1 MRELEAKKKRVI
13 SPKDKRQVS
22 KNLDFE
28 DLMSMMKA
36 CIEEANA
43 DLWQK
48 VDNKISSYEAKID
61 KLEGA
66 IFERDL
72 KIDQLETDLIKCQE
86 TIQKCDEQLEEMERH
101 SRATNL
107 VLTSQSFG
115 RRREGENI
123 TELTINVIN
132 ESYPDIRVT
141 KEDFSAIHRL
151 AKDNTVICAFRD
163 KDLRNKIYERRIHM
177 RTQTDF
183 SKRLFVNENLT
194 KAKSMIFAA
203 LLQLKKKG
211 KVWTV
216 FSKAGIPCYK
226 VTKTASPIR
235 VHSAEQL
242 AAVERDLIQP
252 GAAPAPVPAP
262 APGGRA
268 RAGPPPARLVP
279 LARPGPPLGVAA
291 ERRGA
296 ASPLP
301 RRADE
306 ERGGGRPVEGRP
318 ESAGGAP
325 TDAARSQKTTDEE
338 DVSERRV
345 PLLGGPPSTGSVA
358 MDAPPTAATGTSSS
372 AGHVDAYGSEETGP
386 PGAAIGGGRA
396 APSPEDRA
404 GIGSAPV
411 GGPVPDEK

>member
-28 DLMSMMKA
+28 DFMSMMKV

-48 VDNKISSYEAKID
+48 VDNKISSCEAKID
-61 KLEGA
+61 KLEEA

-72 KIDQLETDLIKCQE
+72 RIDQLETELIKCQE

-101 SRATNL
+101 SRAANL

-123 TELTINVIN
+123 TELTINAIN

-141 KEDFSAIHRL
+141 KEDFSVIHRL

-163 KDLRNKIYERRIHM
+163 KDLRNKIYERRTHM

-194 KAKSMIFAA
+194 KAKGMIFTA

-235 VHSAEQL
+235 VHSAQQL
-242 AAVERDLIQP
+242 AAVERDLTRP
-252 GAAPAPVPAP
+252 DAAPAPAPAP
-262 APGGRA
+262 ALGGRA
-268 RAGPPPARLVP
+268 RTGAPPARLAP
-279 LARPGPPLGVAA
+279 LARPGPPPSGAVG
-291 ERRGA
+291 RRGA

-301 RRADE
+301 RREDE
-306 ERGGGRPVEGRP
+306 ERGGERPAAGRPG
-318 ESAGGAP
+318 SAGGAP
-325 TDAARSQKTTDEE
+325 ADAACSRKTDEE

-345 PLLGGPPSTGSVA
+345 LRPGGPPAAGSVA
-358 MDAPPTAATGTSSS
+358 MDSSPPAAAGNSSS
-372 AGHVDAYGSEETGP
+372 AGHVDADASGESGP
-386 PGAAIGGGRA
+386 PGAAIGGGHA
-396 APSPEDRA
+396 APAPEDRA
-404 GIGSAPV
+404 VIGSAPV
-411 GGPVPDEK
+411 GAPMPDET